1 MQSLLRRRHWSML
14 DVQNLLNWSY
24 LRRTVDG
31 WLPTKTYALNLDRQ
45 SQFKKV
51 NGISFNIST
60 GKIKFLLQVAQS
72 KEQGL
77 FDANDVQEVLT
88 KGITNSLFTL
98 DQPAVEFPSHPFQ
111 EMRYGPSSLSKTN
124 FLSTLLH
131 ADYLLKMIS
140 TGVEVCSEPPFQIRD
155 ASDGF
160 MKRLPEWLQEE
171 LKPIDERND
180 CAIMNSVHRFWIEA
194 GEIAYQHQFDENNN
208 IITYYLDDVPMHVKK
223 QLMQYDEQG
232 NLIDD
237 VSKLDDDHSPEG
249 EFAQAFTRYYDQI
262 GSYFPELLRLKELL
276 KLGVLLLFIRS
287 TFENIQKYIN
297 NINIEFD
304 SINDYLQRIRNQI
317 TYPCETDSEI
327 NRIFNSCLSGENIS
341 YSQVPYE
348 QIKELKTKIRSQ
360 LIEADK
366 SNLKKV
372 TEGIC
377 EACHC
382 AHQTATIKTLVLNW
396 LLYNQKVELISF
408 IVHSLETYKREQYSK
423 VLETIVYMGV
433 HLDEEKQFKLN
444 NSTSECSW
452 VPAVFCSKK
461 KNGLKI
467 YGGVSLQIK
476 LKEGIVQQNNRQVT
490 MIDALTMMRNISQK
504 QQHGESTTVRSGAMS
519 DSNSNRVGSVSDSVN
534 GDQGSRNNDSYRER
548 QPLEYEPTGRTE
560 PKNLNE
566 QIAMKAAKADAAN
579 GETLKNIV
587 LRDARWS
594 PEGGWVKKQYLHRSL
609 DKSTNIEIHYVF
621 NTLTGEA
628 LDFKFKD
635 YPREK

>member
-1 MQSLLRRRHWSML
+1 
-14 DVQNLLNWSY
+14 
-24 LRRTVDG
+24 
-31 WLPTKTYALNLDRQ
+31 
-45 SQFKKV
+45 
-51 NGISFNIST
+51 
-60 GKIKFLLQVAQS
+60 
-72 KEQGL
+72 
-77 FDANDVQEVLT
+77 
-88 KGITNSLFTL
+88 
-98 DQPAVEFPSHPFQ
+98 
-111 EMRYGPSSLSKTN
+111 
-124 FLSTLLH
+124 
-131 ADYLLKMIS
+131 MIS

-208 IITYYLDDVPMHVKK
+208 IITYYLDDVPKHVKK

-237 VSKLDDDHSPEG
+237 VSELDDDHSPEG
-249 EFAQAFTRYYDQI
+249 EFTQAFTRYYDQI

-297 NINIEFD
+297 NINIEFH

-327 NRIFNSCLSGENIS
+327 NRIFNSCLSDQNIS

-348 QIKELKTKIRSQ
+348 QINELKTKIRSQ

-372 TEGIC
+372 TEDIC

-408 IVHSLETYKREQYSK
+408 IVHSLETYKREQYSS
-423 VLETIVYMGV
+423 LGDNC
-433 HLDEEKQFKLN
+433 L
-444 NSTSECSW
+444 
-452 VPAVFCSKK
+452 
-461 KNGLKI
+461 
-467 YGGVSLQIK
+467 YG
-476 LKEGIVQQNNRQVT
+476 
-490 MIDALTMMRNISQK
+490 
-504 QQHGESTTVRSGAMS
+504 
-519 DSNSNRVGSVSDSVN
+519 
-534 GDQGSRNNDSYRER
+534 
-548 QPLEYEPTGRTE
+548 
-560 PKNLNE
+560 
-566 QIAMKAAKADAAN
+566 
-579 GETLKNIV
+579 
-587 LRDARWS
+587 S
-594 PEGGWVKKQYLHRSL
+594 PS
-609 DKSTNIEIHYVF
+609 
-621 NTLTGEA
+621 
-628 LDFKFKD
+628 
-635 YPREK
+635 